1 MNPPIPKSRKALR
14 DKLIEAAIAK
24 FESISPGTYQ
34 SFWEIVISD
43 IEYHAQGNSGNK
55 NNHFNENRQVIG
67 ITALVTS
74 GEKHGALLARA
85 VQCAGLLLLSFL
97 VSWFGSN
104 RLVSMVVSLLVLILL
119 SGSLYLTYN
128 AQAKRMQ
135 LALRQY
141 GETWVRHSAALF
153 EYEQELLRFVYDLD
167 PYDAVPPQLQP
178 KRFQTQILQI
188 RARNQAR
195 FESNMSGLAACVEQP
210 PENT

>member
-24 FESISPGTYQ
+24 FESISPGTHQ

-55 NNHFNENRQVIG
+55 NNHFNENRQ
-67 ITALVTS
+67 
-74 GEKHGALLARA
+74 A

-167 PYDAVPPQLQP
+167 PSDAVPPQLQP